1 MESQGLIYRASS
13 NKNLFMITNTG
24 YIYVGL
30 YGELTK
36 LTNESLALQGLEEVS
51 PSVS

>member
-1 MESQGLIYRASS
+1 VESQGLIYKASS
-13 NKNLFMITNTG
+13 SKNLFMITNTG

-36 LTNESLALQGLEEVS
+36 LTTKSLALQGGKGVN